1 MDMQNYFYKI
11 FKHLTYLLVI
21 ISLSKLIA
29 FAGFETS
36 SIINLKPFR
45 HATNNLL
52 FKFEKEVEEIKFETI
67 LSIKTTAKI
76 IYEDIID
83 SIQMPD
89 NIWKGKQTIVY
100 KFRKPTKTFK
110 IISDTSFTNRKIL
123 FTLEELLVKYKDGSI
138 EDMSVDD
145 KKFEKIA
152 KGFSYI
158 ERYKDKDFT
167 LENLTNAW
175 DSRWY
180 KDIALNGYKYNG
192 NYYELQ
198 NPVFAPLYPL
208 ISNFFN
214 TFIRNIDLSLLLVNN
229 LFSTIAIFIFYIT
242 FLKFYNFEIAFKTII
257 LMLFYPGALFFT
269 VAYSEGLALF
279 LISLSFYFLMRKKYF
294 LSYLFIGISTAV
306 RIQCIFFSVAFL
318 IIYLMES
325 RSNLNTF
332 KLLFYSMVSL
342 IGIIGYSIYLYIAL
356 REPLA
361 WFNLSRYAWSENL
374 PFFETLLE
382 SFGQFKYSL
391 SRNPFLPPYSYAFLI
406 VLFSI
411 AIISHIKRN
420 GFDRLSLI
428 AFITIYNI

>member
-1 MDMQNYFYKI
+1 
-11 FKHLTYLLVI
+11 
-21 ISLSKLIA
+21 
-29 FAGFETS
+29 
-36 SIINLKPFR
+36 
-45 HATNNLL
+45 
-52 FKFEKEVEEIKFETI
+52 
-67 LSIKTTAKI
+67 
-76 IYEDIID
+76 
-83 SIQMPD
+83 MPD

-198 NPVFAPLYPL
+198 NPVFTPLYPL

-242 FLKFYNFEIAFKTII
+242 FLKFYNFAVVLIDRI
-257 LMLFYPGALFFT
+257 
-269 VAYSEGLALF
+269 VSN
-279 LISLSFYFLMRKKYF
+279 LISSTSF
-294 LSYLFIGISTAV
+294 
-306 RIQCIFFSVAFL
+306 
-318 IIYLMES
+318 
-325 RSNLNTF
+325 SNLNSRLFVACLKGF
-332 KLLFYSMVSL
+332 KFIIEDVS
-342 IGIIGYSIYLYIAL
+342 
-356 REPLA
+356 
-361 WFNLSRYAWSENL
+361 
-374 PFFETLLE
+374 
-382 SFGQFKYSL
+382 
-391 SRNPFLPPYSYAFLI
+391 NPAK
-406 VLFSI
+406 
-411 AIISHIKRN
+411 AIS
-420 GFDRLSLI
+420 FDREI
-428 AFITIYNI
+428 ITKRYVKCLKIL